1 MVNAKQITSSLTGF
15 ALHLLLFAG
24 AIIMLLPFL
33 WMVSSSLKDAS
44 QVFRLPPQWIPN
56 PVVWENYKV
65 AWESVPLGQYYWNS
79 LVVCGLT
86 TLGQVGTCILAAYVF
101 ARLDF
106 PGKDI
111 IFLAILATMMIP
123 EQVKMIPT
131 FIILKTLNWIDTYN
145 GLIVPALVH
154 PFGIF
159 MLRQFFLSIP
169 QELEDAA
176 RMDGCSRLG
185 ILFRI
190 ILPLSKAP
198 ISALGV
204 FVFLWQWNSFLWP
217 LIVLNSKEKYTLQI
231 GLAMLRGDL
240 GTEWALH
247 MAATAMGTLPL
258 ILLFLIAQKQFVT
271 GITLTGLK
279 Y

>member
-1 MVNAKQITSSLTGF
+1 MFSAKQITSSLTGLL
-15 ALHLLLFAG
+15 LHLILLIG
-24 AIIMLLPFL
+24 AIIMVAPLL
-33 WMVSSSLKDAS
+33 WMISSSLKEAS
-44 QVFRLPPQWIPN
+44 QVFQLPPQWIPD
-56 PVVWENYKV
+56 PWVWENYKV
-65 AWESVPLGQYYWNS
+65 VWEAVPLGQYYWNS
-79 LVVCGLT
+79 IIVSGLT
-86 TLGQVGTCILAAYVF
+86 TAGQLATSILAAYVF
-101 ARLDF
+101 ARLYF
-106 PGKDI
+106 PGKDV
-111 IFLAILATMMIP
+111 IFLTILATMMIP

-131 FIILKTLNWIDTYN
+131 FIILKEFNWIDTYT

-159 MLRQFFLSIP
+159 MLRQFFLGIP
-169 QELEDAA
+169 RELEDAA

-185 ILFRI
+185 ILYRI

-198 ISALGV
+198 ISALAV
-204 FVFLWQWNSFLWP
+204 FIFMFQWNSFLWP

-240 GTEWALH
+240 GTEWPLV
-247 MAATAMGTLPL
+247 MAATTLATVPL
-258 ILLFLIAQKQFVT
+258 VLLFLVAQKQFIR